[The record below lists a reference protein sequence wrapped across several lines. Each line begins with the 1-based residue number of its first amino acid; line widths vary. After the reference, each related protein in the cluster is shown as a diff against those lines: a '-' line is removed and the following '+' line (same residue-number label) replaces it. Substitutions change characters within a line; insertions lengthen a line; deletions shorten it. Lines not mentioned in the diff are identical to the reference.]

1 MKNRNRYISLLLCL
15 SMFFSTIVHSIP
27 TVMAAEK
34 SVEIT
39 FEGQKIEDL
48 TIEQSSKEILSAVTS
63 GMETPSFQW
72 QILLDPHN
80 AIWVDIYDR
89 TELDCEVSYALVKN
103 MLDDANSTYIRCAT
117 TSDGETVYSNEVCV
131 TVSPEQESTPQVT
144 SFALTR
150 YVATEPS
157 ATTDVPATF
166 SMARST
172 TTEYVTITVKYLDI
186 ASLGGTEEAAIY
198 SPYTATIV
206 SGTSFNQSVVSPTFL
221 GFAPYLDSNGDGVI
235 NDDDESAATLNLAYD
250 SVEENKEIKVYYK
263 PIEVNFAVKYF
274 FQNINDDLYTED
286 AARYHTDK
294 AETGTIVTN
303 EYLES
308 SAGDTTGFTKMYHIP
323 ESVAADGSTVFECYY
338 DRNYYLI
345 QFDLNGGYGVDPI
358 YARYGT
364 PFLVNDPIR
373 HGYTF
378 KGWKLIAIDTD
389 GNGEWDDT
397 LPDDAATE
405 LVSTIPAYNYHY
417 QAQWETVD
425 TEYTVVYWLDDNY
438 LGSRIVSEKSG
449 EYVSGSDDLAF
460 AQICGVA
467 EHTHSED
474 SGCYGN
480 CTEEEH
486 ICDLS
491 CYTTSTLNL
500 ADEQTGTVATVYNI
514 LTGSVGT
521 PTEGNVYK
529 YAYHPDN
536 RTTYYNFFYYGS
548 TWYYL
553 GTGTDYSGISVSGLS
568 NPNRN
573 NYNTV
578 AATKNCN
585 TGSHTH
591 TDDCLSCTDKVHQHG
606 ASCQIDSTY
615 YVFDYADTKVLV
627 EGDGSTVVNVY
638 YKPKEYTLRFYYA
651 ATTGTG
657 TDEDGDDVAETYDSV
672 KIIGGSTYSFGAD
685 GTNTSDDETLLN
697 AIFSTSKAG
706 AVTKLPQLNTEGKS
720 RNYTLGTL
728 TSGSNTYHYI
738 EFTAGYGQ
746 DISDLWPCAVF
757 DSATRTDISNNKNGW
772 SGTEAFVSA
781 WNGEHHV
788 YYSQHNSNQTIK
800 GNYEKLDYQLLF
812 DSSFTDETTVSYL
825 CFWENGTDSVDWNVP
840 KLFVYRIWVPVLSGE
855 DTTDLTTKTL
865 DGVTYKLIDSYDT
878 CDDSSISGQTQP
890 ALEGYTALSR
900 DGESITLT
908 EEQAK
913 MYKEGY
919 VVNFYY
925 SREEYS
931 FAMKNHGEYLVN
943 NLAVPYLAK
952 LSSLSEVDSVLD
964 ENFEPEYPA
973 TLEENAYYFEGWYT
987 TEQCIPGTKVDLSSA
1002 TMPASGLILYAN
1014 WVPETHT
1021 VRFFTTYD
1029 ELTAYENST
1038 SSTVYYSAD
1047 VKHGEI
1053 VGTVETP
1060 IRNSDG
1066 SLELTFAGWFYME
1079 NGQKKAFSP
1088 LNMPIS
1094 RDINIFAEW
1103 SSHSPQP
1110 YLISYVLRSNPDVRV
1125 ADDTTGFAYGGST
1138 RTFNAKAGDPYNQ
1151 LYDQYNNGYFPTVSS
1166 HSITIQAEADKD
1178 NPVHNVHTFH
1188 YVEAK
1193 NITYTIRYV
1202 NKETNV
1208 VMKEVEKITS
1218 SAVVTERF
1226 LAYENMVPDA
1236 FYKRLV
1242 LEVKEDENGNW
1253 VGTENNVITFYYT
1266 PNETSAYYAV
1276 HFMLEKLGATDAERA
1291 NFDISGN
1298 GGYEETG
1305 THIEGIGKIGSTV
1318 YITPQDMTGFT
1329 LIDGNN
1335 SVPIILSDDTQSI
1348 AEYSDENGGYG
1359 IEITQSGTELYLFY
1373 ERNKYPYQVHYYEY
1387 NTTNSLETSKQSV
1400 AYYGSDVTE
1409 NAVELENYT
1418 CVSEKTQT
1426 ITIRANE
1433 KSEGLNVIIFYYAP
1447 KQYVA
1452 EYVAVSADG
1461 GWLSNTIEVISGTD
1475 DLTGSV
1481 PTANQYY
1488 EFDGWYLDEACT
1500 QSITAEY
1507 GTIDQSTNCFVPDK
1521 TKLSETERNIFYA
1534 KFVKKVGD
1542 LTIARSDA
1550 QDADQVFVY
1559 EIKNN
1564 DTGEVIYVTI
1574 TGNGSTT
1581 IKDLPLG
1588 SYTVTQQ
1595 NNWSWRYTDA
1605 PAENVDH
1612 QNADGTT
1619 VPFGKA
1625 EQAEQWLN
1633 GNSELITNRRGQ

>member
-39 FEGQKIEDL
+39 FEGQRIEDL

-63 GMETPSFQW
+63 GMEAPSFQW
-72 QILLDPHN
+72 QILLEPHN

-89 TELDCEVSYALVKN
+89 TDSDCEVSYALVKN
-103 MLDDANSTYIRCAT
+103 MLDDADSTYVRCAA

-131 TVSPEQESTPQVT
+131 TVSPEPESTPQVT

-157 ATTDVPATF
+157 ATTDVPTTF
-166 SMARST
+166 SMARNT
-172 TTEYVTITVKYLDI
+172 TTEYVTVTVKYLDI

-221 GFAPYLDSNGDGVI
+221 GFAPYLDSNSDGVI
-235 NDDDESAATLNLAYD
+235 NDDDESAAALNLAYD
-250 SVEENKEIKVYYK
+250 SVTENIEIKVYYK

-274 FQNINDDLYTED
+274 FQNINDDLYAED

-308 SAGDTTGFTKMYHIP
+308 NAGDTTGFTKMYHIP
-323 ESVAADGSTVFECYY
+323 ESIAADGSTVFECYY

-364 PFLVNDPIR
+364 PFIVNDPIR

-405 LVSTIPAYNYHY
+405 LVSAIPAYNYYY

-449 EYVSGSDDLAF
+449 EYVSGSDDLAS

-474 SGCYGN
+474 NGCYGN
-480 CTEEEH
+480 CTETEH
-486 ICDLS
+486 SCDLS
-491 CYTTSTLNL
+491 CYTTSSLSL
-500 ADEQTGTVATVYNI
+500 ADEQTRPVATVYNN
-514 LTGSVGT
+514 LVSSVGT

-529 YAYHPDN
+529 YAYRSGN
-536 RTTYYNFFYYGS
+536 RTTYYNFFYYSS

-553 GTGTDYSGISVSGLS
+553 GTGTDYSDISVSGLS

-578 AATKNCN
+578 AATKNCSAN
-585 TGSHTH
+585 SHTH
-591 TDDCLSCTDKVHQHG
+591 TDDCLSCTDEVHTHD
-606 ASCQIDSTY
+606 ASCKIDSTY
-615 YVFDYADTKVLV
+615 YVFDSADTNVLV

-657 TDEDGDDVAETYDSV
+657 TDEDGDGVAEIYDSV

-825 CFWENGTDSVDWNVP
+825 CFWENGTDSVNWNVP

-913 MYKEGY
+913 MYKEGHA
-919 VVNFYY
+919 VNFYY

-931 FAMKNHGEYLVN
+931 FVMKNHGEYLVN
-943 NLAVPYLAK
+943 NLAVPYLTK

-1021 VRFFTTYD
+1021 ARFFTTYD

-1166 HSITIQAEADKD
+1166 HSITIQAESDKD

-1208 VMKEVEKITS
+1208 VMKEVEKTTS

-1253 VGTENNVITFYYT
+1253 VGTKNNVITFYYT
-1266 PNETSAYYAV
+1266 PNEISAYYAV

-1318 YITPQDMTGFT
+1318 YITPQEISGFS
-1329 LIDGNN
+1329 LIENN
-1335 SVPIILSDDTQSI
+1335 SAVPIILSDDEQSV
-1348 AEYSDENGGYG
+1348 AEYSKDNNGYG
-1359 IEITQSGTELYLFY
+1359 ITITQSGTELYLFY
-1373 ERNKYPYQVHYYEY
+1373 KRNEYPYQVHYYEY
-1387 NTTNSLETSKQSV
+1387 NTTTTLADTKDSKAYFGSEVTETSEKIE
-1400 AYYGSDVTE
+1400 G
-1409 NAVELENYT
+1409 YT
-1418 CVSEKTQT
+1418 CVSAQTQT
-1426 ITIRANE
+1426 ITIRE
-1433 KSEGLNVIIFYYAP
+1433 DDGTKGLNVIIFYYAP
-1447 KQYVA
+1447 VQYVA
-1452 EYVAVSADG
+1452 EYVVVPDEG
-1461 GWLSNTIEVISGTD
+1461 GWLSNTIEVISGTET
-1475 DLTGSV
+1475 LAGSV

-1488 EFDGWYLDEACT
+1488 EFAGWYLDEDCT
-1500 QSITAEY
+1500 NPVTDEY
-1507 GTIDQSTNCFVPDK
+1507 GTVDTENRFTPDK

-1534 KFVKKVGD
+1534 KFVKRVGD
-1542 LTIARSDA
+1542 LTIDRNGATD
-1550 QDADQVFVY
+1550 DDQVFVY
-1559 EIKNN
+1559 EIKNKDN
-1564 DTGEVIYVTI
+1564 DEVIYVTV

-1581 IKDLPLG
+1581 IHDLPLG
-1588 SYTVTQQ
+1588 EYTVTQQ
-1595 NNWSWRYTDA
+1595 NDWSWRYND
-1605 PAENVDH
+1605 ESSDISH
-1612 QNADGTT
+1612 QNASGTT
-1619 VPFGKA
+1619 VLFSKT
-1625 EQAEQWLN
+1625 EQKEQWLN
-1633 GNSELITNRRGQ
+1633 GNSEVKKNQRG